1 MQHLP
6 YKTGV
11 ELQLMVDVI
20 CGDRDYWELPSELT
34 NRLRAWNNH
43 IYWRKESAGSFNA
56 PDYLISIY
64 RRGETVDSFYVNYG
78 REDEAMV
85 LLASR
90 YPKAIEWPEV

>member
-1 MQHLP
+1 MHLP
-6 YKTGV
+6 YNTGE

-34 NRLRAWNNH
+34 NRIRTWNH
-43 IYWRKESAGSFNA
+43 HLYWLKESAGSFNA
-56 PDYLISIY
+56 PDYAIRIY
-64 RRGETVDSFYVNYG
+64 RRGETVDAFYVCHD

-90 YPKAIEWPEV
+90 YPQALEWPEN